1 MRQFTSD
8 FKWNLKRGL
17 HGDGVHAV
25 INVQKGLI
33 YLLYMVPV
41 GLLLFALSRKIS
53 KNLLEE
59 LRHVTNRV
67 GTLQNGDIS
76 DNLGNSYA
84 TYFLVGWVKD

>member
-17 HGDGVHAV
+17 HGAVVHAV

-41 GLLLFALSRKIS
+41 GLLLFAFFFAKNFHKSRGGAAA
-53 KNLLEE
+53 
-59 LRHVTNRV
+59 R
-67 GTLQNGDIS
+67 
-76 DNLGNSYA
+76 
-84 TYFLVGWVKD
+84 F